1 MADAKKRIRRTPE
14 EARAVILQA
23 ARERLQQEGPE
34 GLQVKEIAAVAGVA
48 HSTVLHHF
56 GSAEGLRAALIQE
69 MGRKLLEDII
79 AALKSREGKEP
90 DSDLLLRV
98 FETLSDAGHAR
109 LMAWM
114 TLKGNSPADEDDS
127 VKRLFHE
134 LIEEIA
140 AATMADKEDLSELAW
155 RQARKKARFTSM
167 LAALTAVGDGIAG
180 DFLAEQMGLTNQEAR
195 TDFRTWFAEM
205 LNSLE

>member
-23 ARERLQQEGPE
+23 ARERLQQKGPE
-34 GLQVKEIAAVAGVA
+34 GLQVKEIALVAGVA

-69 MGRKLLEDII
+69 MGSKLLEDII
-79 AALKSREGKEP
+79 AALKSRGGNQP

-98 FETLSDAGHAR
+98 FEALSDAGHAR
-109 LMAWM
+109 LLAWM
-114 TLKGNSPADEDDS
+114 TLKGNSPAVQDTN
-127 VKRLFHE
+127 VRHLFHE

-140 AATMADKEDLSELAW
+140 AATMAEKDDLSENAW
-155 RQARKKARFTSM
+155 RKARQKARFTSM

-195 TDFRTWFAEM
+195 TDFRSWLAEM